1 MGFYY
6 FFPIRIR
13 NSKAELPMILQSI
26 DSVKARES
34 DVFNV
39 YINEIDT
46 TYYQTL
52 GEINKAETYDTIQQN
67 MNCN

>member
-1 MGFYY
+1 
-6 FFPIRIR
+6 
-13 NSKAELPMILQSI
+13 MILQSI

>member
-1 MGFYY
+1 
-6 FFPIRIR
+6 
-13 NSKAELPMILQSI
+13 MILQSN
-26 DSVKARES
+26 DSVKARVS

-46 TYYQTL
+46 TFYQTL
-52 GEINKAETYDTIQQN
+52 GEINKAETYDTIQHN